1 MKRIICLI
9 VTIIAVATMAFAPE
23 HSQAASIESSVTGV
37 GAGTFPSRSNFA
49 GIILSRFDIATGVI
63 TDADGS
69 AVGVFHAVL
78 AGRSLL
84 GSARNITLEG
94 NVTQG
99 TGSGGFSGLA
109 SLDLGDGVPA
119 VSGIPFNVEIRD
131 GSMILTIQSTL
142 LPAARFDQGGVDI
155 E

>member
-9 VTIIAVATMAFAPE
+9 VTIVAVAAMAFAPE

-37 GAGTFPSRSNFA
+37 GAGTFPSRSNFS
-49 GIILSRFDIATGVI
+49 GINLSRFEVATGVI

-78 AGRSLL
+78 VGKTLL
-84 GSARNITLEG
+84 GNARNITLEG

-99 TGSGGFSGLA
+99 TGTGFSGLA
-109 SLDLGDGVPA
+109 SLDLGDMCASKSDWELKRQCFVLASALQRP
-119 VSGIPFNVEIRD
+119 
-131 GSMILTIQSTL
+131 
-142 LPAARFDQGGVDI
+142 
-155 E
+155 